1 MLDSTNETECIA
13 YTRSNDHI
21 VNWYISIGS
30 RVNPQGGDG
39 LEGSKKVSERKEI
52 GSIHMNVVLSPWRV
66 LHCLILMYATRE
78 SRRQMRLKL

>member
-39 LEGSKKVSERKEI
+39 LEGSNEVAERKEI
-52 GSIHMNVVLSPWRV
+52 G
-66 LHCLILMYATRE
+66 
-78 SRRQMRLKL
+78 